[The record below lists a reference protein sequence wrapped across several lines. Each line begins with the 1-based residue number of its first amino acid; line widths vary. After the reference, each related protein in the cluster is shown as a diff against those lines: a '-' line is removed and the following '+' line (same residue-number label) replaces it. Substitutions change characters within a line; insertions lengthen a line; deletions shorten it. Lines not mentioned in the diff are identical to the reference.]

1 MLGLWNA
8 DKQAF
13 ADRLHAQEK
22 RHQDQIASV
31 TKAHYEQLTGLNRD
45 IEQLRMTK
53 DAEIKTLITKI
64 ESQRVE
70 YEITINA
77 HLEVIKQLKN
87 KILQQD
93 AEILALNTILIR
105 KNDVEEQ
112 LRIAR
117 EHEA

>member
-1 MLGLWNA
+1 
-8 DKQAF
+8 
-13 ADRLHAQEK
+13 
-22 RHQDQIASV
+22 
-31 TKAHYEQLTGLNRD
+31 
-45 IEQLRMTK
+45 
-53 DAEIKTLITKI
+53 
-64 ESQRVE
+64 
-70 YEITINA
+70 
-77 HLEVIKQLKN
+77 LKN